1 MRARASRETRA
12 LDDSLK
18 LLRGLIRCNANGGEL
33 LVVIKVIGGTCFIL

>member
-18 LLRGLIRCNANGGEL
+18 LLQGHIQCDMIGGEL
-33 LVVIKVIGGTCFIL
+33 LLVLK